1 VAFEM
6 NCGRI
11 PVSSFDDVTNERDFI
26 SRLPNVFCTAAERRG
41 WRHGR
46 SDAAGNSSMGRQ
58 TLRRHLEWAERQA
71 AQATKFVAK
80 HRLIV
85 ARLERERLVAAD
97 AKRPPAELELCL
109 EVHMAESN
117 KLKIELGE

>member
-1 VAFEM
+1 
-6 NCGRI
+6 
-11 PVSSFDDVTNERDFI
+11 
-26 SRLPNVFCTAAERRG
+26 
-41 WRHGR
+41 
-46 SDAAGNSSMGRQ
+46 MGRQ